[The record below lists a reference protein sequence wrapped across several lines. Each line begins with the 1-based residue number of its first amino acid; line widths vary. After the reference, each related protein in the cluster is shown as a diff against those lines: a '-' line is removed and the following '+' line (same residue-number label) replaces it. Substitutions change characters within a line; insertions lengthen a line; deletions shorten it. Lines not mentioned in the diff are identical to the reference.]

1 MGTGTPL
8 DLDGFR
14 QLLPDSGA
22 LQAQAELMKT
32 AAEDIESIAS
42 STAGIWDGLQGSGVY
57 SAPGQEQVFGA
68 FAPVRTRGSELLTAV
83 AEASSAMKGFAEA
96 AEDIRRRFNSEVVP
110 GAESFLAETA
120 GEATR
125 EWDDDDEL
133 VERQNFLVS
142 RMNALAA
149 DLDAAQRACARAL
162 GSIELGGSVC
172 APIPEQRTPGD
183 RLGLLHAMGRGSG
196 IIPETDR
203 GLTRRQLDAAKPG
216 DLPWGWKVERDNGS
230 SHIQKGVQDQ
240 VRGIADDAVVLAGG
254 HGVEAQLDLLQGS
267 AFFLGALTGGP
278 RANANRERLLREMV
292 HTELFKTDPLRA
304 LGRLSFDLGT
314 VLIPGGLAAKG
325 GAWLR
330 TGTPPGIHSV
340 REAQPDLLDDLLSL
354 YGAEPEQPPPFPAG
368 LPDQRNPSGVGRD
381 PDQPPVP
388 GDNDYGNGV
397 WENIKRREQGAAYQE
412 YITGVKPP
420 GAGLATEYVLPSENA
435 FRNRVE
441 FDGHYWSPG
450 PPPKE
455 VFLEAKGR
463 YAFMDNF
470 IAKEDKESG
479 RVPARTKLDWIVQ
492 EKWIIGQMQTQ
503 VDALADNPHA
513 TLEWYVADEL
523 TAQRLQQQIDLD
535 EELRGMVKVIWEPHP

>member
-1 MGTGTPL
+1 MGAGTPL
-8 DLDGFR
+8 NLDGFR
-14 QLLPDSGA
+14 QLLPDSEA
-22 LQAQAELMKT
+22 LQAHAELMKT
-32 AAEDIESIAS
+32 AAEEVESIAA

-68 FAPVRTRGSELLTAV
+68 LAPVRTRGSDLSTAV

-110 GAESFLAETA
+110 GAESFLSDTA
-120 GEATR
+120 GQAIH

-162 GSIELGGSVC
+162 GSIEMGGSVC
-172 APIPEQRTPGD
+172 APIPEERTPGD

-203 GLTRRQLDAAKPG
+203 GLTQRRLDGANPG
-216 DLPWGWKVERDNGS
+216 DLPWGWKVEWDNGS
-230 SHIQKGVQDQ
+230 SNIQKGVQDQ
-240 VRGIADDAVVLAGG
+240 VRGLAEDAVTITGG
-254 HGVEAQLDLLQGS
+254 HGYEAQLELLQGG

-278 RANANRERLLREMV
+278 RANPNRERLLREMA

-304 LGRLSFDLGT
+304 LGRLSFDLGA

-330 TGTPPGIHSV
+330 TDTPPPGIYSV
-340 REAQPDLLDDLLSL
+340 REAQPGLLDDLRSL
-354 YGAEPEQPPPFPAG
+354 YGVDPERPPFPVG
-368 LPDQRNPSGVGRD
+368 MPDQRNPSGVGRD
-381 PDQPPVP
+381 PNQPPVL
-388 GDNDYGNGV
+388 GDSEHGDGA
-397 WENIKRREQGAAYQE
+397 WENIKRTEKGVAYQE

-420 GAGLATEYVLPSENA
+420 GAGIATEYVLPSENA

-463 YAFMDNF
+463 YAFTDNF
-470 IAKEDKESG
+470 LAKEDKEAG

-492 EKWIIGQMQTQ
+492 EKWIIGQMQRQ

-513 TLEWYVADEL
+513 RLEWHVADEL
-523 TAQRLQQQIDLD
+523 VAERLKQQIAKNL
-535 EELRGMVKVIWEPHP
+535 ELMDTVTVIWTPHP